1 MNMNKQSLARKNV
14 LDQEES
20 LSIENPGWHSARIKM
35 ELEVRGWS
43 LASLSREHGYSP
55 TAAGRA
61 LRTTWPHME
70 QVIAEALGVEPRIIW
85 PDRYDANG
93 VPQKYKARRKAVK
106 ENKEGPSG

>member
-1 MNMNKQSLARKNV
+1 MNTNKQSLKRKNV

-20 LSIENPGWHSARIKM
+20 LSIENPGWHPARVKM
-35 ELEVRGWS
+35 ELELRGWS

-55 TAAGRA
+55 TAAGRT
-61 LRTTWPHME
+61 LRTAWANME

-93 VPQKYKARRKAVK
+93 VPQKYKVRRRATK
-106 ENKEGPSG
+106 ESKEETSG